1 MRTVV
6 VVPAYRERENL
17 PHLVAGIFTAAPG
30 ADVLIVDDASG
41 DGTPEW
47 VRAHGDFEKRLFLLA
62 RPGKAGLAPALT
74 AGYAWALENGAARI
88 AQMDADL
95 SHDPADL
102 PRLLAELDEAD
113 LVIGSR
119 YCEGGGVRDW
129 SWWRLRLS
137 RFAGSY
143 VRFWTGLP
151 VADPTA
157 GFRAFR
163 ADVLRK
169 ILAKTTRCDG
179 YGFQVEVAYAAWR
192 AGAVLREI
200 PIIFHERRQGSSKLS
215 LRIIFESVLRIPVL
229 RRT

>member
-1 MRTVV
+1 MRTIV

-17 PHLVAGIFTAAPG
+17 PYLVAGIFTAAPG

-74 AGYAWALENGAARI
+74 AGCVWALENGAARI

-163 ADVLRK
+163 ADVLRQ
-169 ILAKTTRCDG
+169 ILAKPTRCDG
-179 YGFQVEVAYAAWR
+179 YGFQVEVGYAAWR

-229 RRT
+229 RWT